1 MCIRDSTKTEQLILK
16 ALQKRKGR
24 QTTLVIAHRLSSLAY
39 VDRIAVIDRG
49 RLVQLGS
56 HEELSVAP
64 GLYRRLCQIQ
74 GALDDQI
81 RSDVEQ
87 YGTQSDTQS

>member
-1 MCIRDSTKTEQLILK
+1 MSINKILNFTVPIGPF
-16 ALQKRKGR
+16 LC
-24 QTTLVIAHRLSSLAY
+24 LVTITS
-39 VDRIAVIDRG
+39 VIP
-49 RLVQLGS
+49 
-56 HEELSVAP
+56 LSVVS

-87 YGTQSDTQS
+87 YGYQSERQP